1 MAPGDTKYRPEI
13 DFIHTQLGLFNDSNL
28 GKEISVNKLLEHLGD
43 SSCRSVVLVGP
54 PGSGKTVA
62 LRRLAEDVFAVNTL
76 FKDARPDSRL
86 LSATLNKSKCR
97 FKFVHYFNLRDLLVS
112 YSITPEEAVDP
123 CFLLF
128 GQFAPG
134 LKNIEVREGYI
145 WTQNHQS
152 ECIFFLDG
160 LDEVPWNLERN
171 YNKMSYTDKSS
182 TATFMYNFLSGN
194 LFPNATLVISSREYG
209 IASLPLELRPQMVI
223 ALAGLDQEDIKKMF
237 VAVLGETGEESWNK
251 LTVQSPS
258 LVQFS
263 SVPLFLILNAIV
275 HKLNPENPPHTLTD
289 VMIQIIHLFN
299 QSRHVRYTRHQDIR
313 NLMEMSFKGTKA
325 KRVIFTDN
333 DLKKVGLRPDD
344 VRDLMVYVPG
354 NGITQPLMRG
364 DHLMHFSHQIFQEI
378 LACLYIANMDLDIFQ
393 SFVTTEIH
401 GDHWA
406 VVLKF
411 LCGIILNEN
420 TATKFIK
427 ELIDVSSLASKKEI
441 LRHKIE
447 SLFNHATRFQQIVE
461 LYNTLNESKDIEF
474 IQALVKNI
482 TFEREIFTE
491 YGMHAVSSVMR
502 HCNYLQIIRLIDCS
516 LNENVLE
523 VMRRNLC
530 SSNLKVERFDVSR
543 NQLNE
548 QSCTI
553 LGSSLQKCSVKEL
566 IMQNCNLTDKK
577 LEALSGFESLK
588 TFDIGH
594 NDLSKVSMKSLKNFI
609 LENNVETLITDTR
622 HLRQECLD
630 DLKQTTK
637 VVETG
642 VMQKKNHNILP
653 GPEKEKYTKLLQI
666 GSSKSE
672 RMKIFTEM
680 HAVGEALSDTI
691 ASSVQAIDMSNVTL
705 TYNDIPALGF
715 IISHSTTLSMVNF
728 SNCRLPPNSIARLGF
743 SIKSNVV
750 IHELNIE
757 KNYNLNVEDF
767 IAGVKLCIREGR
779 ECNFICDVA
788 QLTKKDKKVFKAVVL
803 QYTET
808 SPSQSARSRRVLAM
822 ESRLQIPQVPV
833 RRYKKHTGKSYSIRH
848 QRKAVEDKSQT
859 APYSTSQLQPSKT
872 DQTTTDPR
880 IVAHTENTDKREEE
894 PLETFSDAT
903 VSTNRYSTQPKRT
916 KKNVTKYKPKT
927 VAESVKYRKMQR
939 YQSILST
946 LEEEISETLFHSKLD
961 KSVKIAALASD
972 RTRFHVL
979 ANKTTKSAGLRRH
992 VENTH
997 SMVSSMRK
1005 SSKKDSGIKSFS
1017 YFSSAA
1023 SKKSIHRKYSGL
1035 GTRISEDKSR
1045 RTEHSLQDNVD
1056 TDSAHGSFGSSENF
1070 DILRKNNDHDPKVV
1084 GHQSFEMTCKYG
1096 LGVVESKTE
1105 QIVRWLN
1112 KKQSQKFELPPEE
1125 DFVKGSEQGHI
1136 DLLEMKLDNALRRP
1150 EVVYATIGE
1159 KGGEVRIS
1167 SFKIYFP
1174 RGAVKEE
1181 TEFFFKSCSF
1191 PDEQQSEGFF
1201 PITPVLTCRLI
1212 NEPHRLKD
1220 DTILPFTFHKSV
1232 KITMRTFCSPKCVN
1246 VPVIVSV
1253 FHTNEKGKGGRQ
1265 VRSHETILG
1274 RLGVIDIEVKDFC
1287 KFEPSIPNEQLKNIK
1302 FSLKNNISFENTERV
1317 ISYFW
1322 KEEKNITANDL
1333 GSSGSPI
1340 ATGFPLPVEIIISQD
1355 STIKLSMNCKY
1366 PNETEVEPLDRSF
1379 KFAEDLLIQK
1389 YHMVFFELKKLTHKS
1404 CKLKI
1409 DYTIRAIDSYQKSR
1423 TRGPLPIF
1431 VEWPIKQNESTGA
1444 TGISVSGADC
1454 KIIQRGNISAIAAGT
1469 GQRIAAAGQDAPQPN
1484 FQCSTLTIYLVVT
1497 AIIAIFLSLLFQTMK

>member
-1 MAPGDTKYRPEI
+1 MSFLNICIINDNFQIISGLVDQRQNFEGRANKFVRYFNKRTWERTRLNITESYHKQKLSEPEFQVFPQLRIVNQFYSGQMAPGDTKYRPEI
-13 DFIHTQLGLFNDSNL
+13 DFIHTQLGLFKDSNL
-28 GKEISVNKLLEHLGD
+28 GKEISVNKLFEHLGD
-43 SSCRSVVLVGP
+43 PSCRRVALVGSA
-54 PGSGKTVA
+54 GSGKTVA
-62 LRRLAEDVFAVNTL
+62 LKRLAENVVVINNLLKNTNPDVGSL
-76 FKDARPDSRL
+76 FKKG
-86 LSATLNKSKCR
+86 NKSKYR
-97 FKFVHYFNLRDLLVS
+97 FKFVHYLDLRKLPVL
-112 YSITPEEAVDP
+112 YATRPEEALDP
-123 CFLLF
+123 CDLLF
-128 GQFAPG
+128 GQFAPT
-134 LKNIEVREGYI
+134 LENIEVREGYI
-145 WTQNHQS
+145 WTQKHQS

-160 LDEVPWNLERN
+160 LDEVSWNLEKN
-171 YNKMSYTDKSS
+171 YNKMTYTDKSS
-182 TATFMYNFLSGN
+182 TATIMYNFLSRN
-194 LFPNATLVISSREYG
+194 LFPDATLVISSREYG
-209 IASLPLELRPQMVI
+209 IASLPYELRPQMVI
-223 ALAGLDQEDIKKMF
+223 ALAGLDQEDIKRLF
-237 VAVLGETGEESWNK
+237 IAVSGESGEESWNK
-251 LTVQSPS
+251 FTVQSPS
-258 LVQFS
+258 LVQFLR
-263 SVPLFLILNAIV
+263 VPLFLIFNAIV
-275 HKLNPENPPHTLTD
+275 LKFNPQNLPDITD
-289 VMIQIIHLFN
+289 VMIQILRIFFRSSHARISRNINQYIHK
-299 QSRHVRYTRHQDIR
+299 
-313 NLMEMSFKGTKA
+313 LMGMSFEGIKE
-325 KRVIFTDN
+325 KRVIFTIG
-333 DLKKVGLRPDD
+333 DLQKFGLHSDE
-344 VRDLMVYVPG
+344 VRNLIIKVPG
-354 NGITQPLMRG
+354 YKILFNQHLMEG
-364 DHLMHFSHQIFQEI
+364 DVLMHFSHQIFQEL

-401 GDHWA
+401 SDHWA

-420 TATKFIK
+420 TATEFIK
-427 ELIDVSSLASKKEI
+427 ELIEVSSLASKKEI

-474 IQALVKNI
+474 IRALVKNI

-553 LGSSLQKCSVKEL
+553 LGSSLQECSVKEL

-577 LEALSGFESLK
+577 LEALSGFDSLK
-588 TFDIGH
+588 IFDIGH

-609 LENNVETLITDTR
+609 LENNVKTLITDTR

-822 ESRLQIPQVPV
+822 ESRLQIPQVPL

-848 QRKAVEDKSQT
+848 QRKAVEEKSQKAT
-859 APYSTSQLQPSKT
+859 YSTSQLQPSKT

-1005 SSKKDSGIKSFS
+1005 STNKDSGIKSFS
-1017 YFSSAA
+1017 HFSSAA

-1035 GTRISEDKSR
+1035 RTRIS
-1045 RTEHSLQDNVD
+1045 
-1056 TDSAHGSFGSSENF
+1056 TDSARGSFGSSENF
-1070 DILRKNNDHDPKVV
+1070 DILKKNNDHDPKVV

-1105 QIVRWLN
+1105 QIERWLN

-1174 RGAVKEE
+1174 HGAVKEE
-1181 TEFFFKSCSF
+1181 KEFFFKSCSF

-1389 YHMVFFELKKLTHKS
+1389 YHMVFFELKKVTHKS

-1409 DYTIRAIDSYQKSR
+1409 DYTLRAIDSYQKSR

-1431 VEWPIKQNESTGA
+1431 VEWPIKQNG
-1444 TGISVSGADC
+1444 
-1454 KIIQRGNISAIAAGT
+1454 K
-1469 GQRIAAAGQDAPQPN
+1469 
-1484 FQCSTLTIYLVVT
+1484 
-1497 AIIAIFLSLLFQTMK
+1497 